1 MIPPRHGVPE
11 YEVYND
17 ATQGEIQMPNY
28 LYSETDQ
35 IRGIPSQYMQSCL
48 HQMTNSCHLQQHT
61 PSRNQTTDDSSP
73 YQTPYKSG
81 MMTRNQSNM
90 IHMYPIPSSIK
101 APSYE

>member
-1 MIPPRHGVPE
+1 MPE

-48 HQMTNSCHLQQHT
+48 HQMTNSCHLQ
-61 PSRNQTTDDSSP
+61 
-73 YQTPYKSG
+73 
-81 MMTRNQSNM
+81 
-90 IHMYPIPSSIK
+90 
-101 APSYE
+101 